1 MFFGVQKHRFYPP
14 KDNVWY
20 AKSIAFTTQNLCF
33 WIFNAHFWPNIRKFF
48 SRWRKWFVT
57 KKENQKC
64 SQTLKKLRFESNLK
78 GKRAK
83 KWKGKLKRIKVKK
96 WKGERV
102 KKWLTPLHCYL
113 ILWRLHLFTFS
124 PFYLFTFTWV
134 GKVGQSR

>member
-14 KDNVWY
+14 KDGVWHP
-20 AKSIAFTTQNLCF
+20 KSIAFVIQNLYF
-33 WIFNAHFWPNIRKFF
+33 GIFNAHFWPNKRKFF
-48 SRWRKWFVT
+48 SKWRKWFVT

-102 KKWLTPLHCYL
+102 FWMKDERIRMKDYV
-113 ILWRLHLFTFS
+113 LFCLL
-124 PFYLFTFTWV
+124 PPTFTYFALPYLP
-134 GKVGQSR
+134 K